1 MSPMSQCAT
10 PRILISAVSSGSGKT
25 TVTSGL
31 LRCLARKGLKL
42 AAYKC
47 GPDYIDPMF
56 HKRVLDTPCRNL
68 DLFFSTEDEVRALLG
83 QSSREADLA
92 VLEGVMGFYDGLGGT
107 TTQASA
113 YHLAKAT
120 STPVILIADG
130 RGTSLTLASVIK
142 GVQKFR
148 EGVNIA
154 GVIVNRCSKGAFP
167 LLARI
172 VEDECGIPV
181 LGYIPVEPD
190 AALES
195 RHLGLVTADEITDL
209 QERIDKMADLLEA
222 SVDIDALIALAR
234 NATPFEFEPLEV
246 EPVAQNAPV
255 IAVARDNA
263 FCFYYEESLERLR
276 QLGATLVDFSPLHD
290 AAIPADA
297 NALYLGGGYPELS
310 VKELSENETMRA
322 SIKRA
327 YDAGMPMLAE
337 CGGFLYLK
345 ERLTDMDGIE
355 WPMVGILPGG
365 AHYTGKLSR
374 FGYIELIAR
383 EAGFAAQPGET
394 FKAHEFHYYD
404 SDENGAAFHAQKPL
418 SKRNWDC
425 CYSNMQVFA
434 GFPHMYL
441 PATPALAEN
450 FVRAASAYKE
460 VQA

>member
-1 MSPMSQCAT
+1 MSPMSLCTT

-68 DLFFSTEDEVRALLG
+68 DLFFSTEDEVRTLLG
-83 QSSREADLA
+83 QSARETDLA

-113 YHLAKAT
+113 YHLAKT
-120 STPVILIADG
+120 TQTPVILIADG

-142 GVQKFR
+142 GVQEFR
-148 EGVNIA
+148 EHANIA
-154 GVIVNRCSKGAFP
+154 GVIVNRCSKSAFS
-167 LLARI
+167 LIARI
-172 VEDECGIPV
+172 VESECGIPV
-181 LGYIPVEPD
+181 LGYIPVEPE

-195 RHLGLVTADEITDL
+195 RHLGLVTAGEVADL

-222 SVDIDALIALAR
+222 SVDIDALIAIAR
-234 NATPFEFEPLEV
+234 NATPFAFEPLSV
-246 EPVAQNAPV
+246 EPVAQNKPV
-255 IAVARDNA
+255 IAVAHDNA

-290 AAIPADA
+290 AAIPENAD
-297 NALYLGGGYPELS
+297 ALYLGGGYPELS
-310 VKELSENETMRA
+310 VKELSENVRMRA
-322 SIKRA
+322 SVKHA
-327 YDAGMPMLAE
+327 YEAGMPIFAE

-345 ERLTDMDGIE
+345 ERLSDMDGAE
-355 WPMVGILPGG
+355 WPMAGILPGG

-374 FGYIELIAR
+374 FGYIELTAK

-394 FKAHEFHYYD
+394 FRAHEFHYYD

-425 CYSNMQVFA
+425 CYSDDRLFA

-441 PATPALAEN
+441 PATPTLAEN

-460 VQA
+460 ARA